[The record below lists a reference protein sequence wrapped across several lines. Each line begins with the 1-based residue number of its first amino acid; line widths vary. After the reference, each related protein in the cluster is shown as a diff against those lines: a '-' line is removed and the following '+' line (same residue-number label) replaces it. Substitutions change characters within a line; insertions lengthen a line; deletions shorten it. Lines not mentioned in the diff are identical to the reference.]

1 MPQLRFSSPRSVS
14 DCTMDDYTKKP
25 FLAGTMILVA
35 VVLCFPIAVNAE
47 AAFVSNSVNAKQLG
61 VLQGVVRD
69 QAGNPIA
76 DATVAVFKAGTSKLL
91 RQVRSAADGK
101 YLIRMLPGTYTI
113 LAVAQGYNP
122 FTLTAVEIG
131 KASELDYGF
140 KLERAGSG
148 NTLPEKRLDRSNP
161 KWVIRSAQNSRSI
174 YQNRDG
180 ETPIDET
187 NAEIDQRAD
196 DERRPAGPG
205 QSVVE
210 TTFTAREGVS
220 SLGVNYATFLQLDH
234 RVDLLVAVQA
244 AVGRSAAQRI
254 ESQLKLVPNDDHQLR
269 FRAAIGSFGSMTVG
283 HDSRRLGQLNLQ
295 ASDEW
300 RVSEGLILVYGVDYA
315 RFLGAGDDSSL
326 SPRLGLQY
334 DVDSK
339 TRFRSAYTT
348 DTEERTWSREI
359 YLEGTSALFREPASI
374 EDLVIEEG
382 APRMA
387 KSTRFEFGIERV
399 LDNRSNIE
407 ANAFFDTTANR
418 GLGLMSIPFES
429 AGTGFSEFI
438 GNQTGGAHGLRVVY
452 TRRLGSRF
460 SASGGY
466 SAGLGQQLSA
476 EDLSDP
482 ESLFK
487 RDIFQTL
494 FGQFDADFETGTTV
508 STVFRL
514 SPDAAVFAIDPFRG
528 RLAIYDPSL
537 SILVTQS
544 LPTLGLPFRAEA
556 VIDARKLFD
565 FQIGA
570 TTEAGQV
577 RWSGQRRTLRGG
589 VLVRF

>member
-1 MPQLRFSSPRSVS
+1 MQQLRFSSPWSVS
-14 DCTMDDYTKKP
+14 DRMMIDYTKKP
-25 FLAGTMILVA
+25 FLTGTMILVA
-35 VVLCFPIAVNAE
+35 AVLCFPIAANAE
-47 AAFVSNSVNAKQLG
+47 AAFVSNSVNAKRLG

-101 YLIRMLPGTYTI
+101 YLIRMMPGRYTI

-122 FTLTAVEIG
+122 FTIPAVEIG

-174 YQNRDG
+174 YQNQDG

-187 NAEIDQRAD
+187 SAELDQRT
-196 DERRPAGPG
+196 DERRTAGPG

-210 TTFTAREGVS
+210 TTFTARQGGP
-220 SLGVNYATFLQLDH
+220 SLGINYATFHQLND
-234 RVDLLVAVQA
+234 RADVLVAVQA
-244 AVGRSAAQRI
+244 GTGRTAAQRI
-254 ESQLKLVPNDDHQLR
+254 ESQLRVRPTNEHQLR
-269 FRAAIGSFGSMTVG
+269 FRAAVGSFGYITVG
-283 HDSRRLGQLNLQ
+283 YDRQGLGQLNLQ

-326 SPRLGLQY
+326 APRLGLQY
-334 DVDSK
+334 DIDSK

-348 DTEERTWSREI
+348 ETEERTWSREI
-359 YLEGTSALFREPASI
+359 SLEGTSALFREPVSI
-374 EDLVIEEG
+374 EDRVIEEG
-382 APRMA
+382 SPRMA
-387 KSTRFEFGIERV
+387 KRTRFEFGVERV
-399 LDNRSNIE
+399 LDNRSSIE
-407 ANAFFDTTANR
+407 ANAFFDTSADR
-418 GLGLMSIPFES
+418 GLGLMSIPFDS

-438 GNQTGGAHGLRVVY
+438 GNHTGGAHGLRVVY
-452 TRRLGSRF
+452 TRRIGSRF

-466 SAGLGQQLSA
+466 SVGLGQQLSA
-476 EDLSDP
+476 DDLSDP

-494 FGQFDADFETGTTV
+494 FGQFDADFDTGTTV

-556 VIDARKLFD
+556 VIDARNLFD
-565 FQIGA
+565 FQTGANSEIG
-570 TTEAGQV
+570 QI

>member
-1 MPQLRFSSPRSVS
+1 MNE
-14 DCTMDDYTKKP
+14 YTKKLLLP
-25 FLAGTMILVA
+25 GTMILVA
-35 VVLCFPIAVNAE
+35 VVLCFPVVANAKTSAV
-47 AAFVSNSVNAKQLG
+47 STSVNASRFG
-61 VLQGVVRD
+61 ILQGVVRD

-76 DATVAVFKAGTSKLL
+76 DATVAVFKAGTSKLI
-91 RQVRSAADGK
+91 RQVRSAANGT
-101 YLIRMLPGTYTI
+101 YVIRMLPGTYTI

-122 FTLTAVEIG
+122 FTLPAVQIG

-174 YQNRDG
+174 YQNQDG

-187 NAEIDQRAD
+187 RAEVDEEAY
-196 DERRPAGPG
+196 DERRSSGSG

-210 TTFTAREGVS
+210 TTFTVREGGP
-220 SLGVNYATFLQLDH
+220 SLGVNYATFHKLNERAD
-234 RVDLLVAVQA
+234 VLVAVQA
-244 AVGRSAAQRI
+244 AVGPNVAQRI
-254 ESQLKLVPNDDHQLR
+254 ESQLRLVPSNDHQLR
-269 FRAAIGSFGSMTVG
+269 IRAAIGSFGNLTVG
-283 HDSRRLGQLNLQ
+283 KENQRLGQLTIQ
-295 ASDEW
+295 AADEW
-300 RVSEGLILVYGVDYA
+300 RVSEGLIVVYGVDYA
-315 RFLGAGDDSSL
+315 RFIGAGDDSSL
-326 SPRLGLQY
+326 APRLGLQY
-334 DVDSK
+334 DIDPK

-348 DTEERTWSREI
+348 DTEERTWAREI
-359 YLEGTSALFREPASI
+359 SLEGTSALFREPASI
-374 EDLVIEEG
+374 EDVVVEEG

-407 ANAFFDTTANR
+407 ANAFFDTTINR
-418 GLGLMSIPFES
+418 GLGLMSFPIDS
-429 AGTGFSEFI
+429 AGAGFSEFI

-452 TRRLGSRF
+452 TRRIGSRF

-466 SAGLGQQLSA
+466 SVGLGQQLSA

-487 RDIFQTL
+487 RDVFQTF
-494 FGQFDADFETGTTV
+494 FGQFDADFDTGTTV

-514 SPDAAVFAIDPFRG
+514 SPDATVFAIDPFRG

-556 VIDARKLFD
+556 VIDARNLFD
-565 FQIGA
+565 FHAGA
-570 TTEAGQV
+570 ISEVGQV

-589 VLVRF
+589 ILVRF